1 MNIQDPQLQQQNTT
15 KKIITLIARLVVIG
29 LCCLAAYNLGKSK
42 ANLKECSKEEP
53 KETDPNAW
61 RKKYVFQL
69 KTSYCPE
76 SSNKTKDCY
85 YGLFDIDG
93 DKIPELIVETGSD
106 INKYELDI
114 YTYRN
119 DEAVK
124 LAHTPFE
131 SSVVKFKDNDLYI
144 DWQENNKQVVYQI
157 TIHED
162 ALKSSTIYSTEDM
175 TRDGEFISNI
185 LNITEIDDYSF
196 IENYK

>member
-76 SSNKTKDCY
+76 SSNKTKEHD
-85 YGLFDIDG
+85 
-93 DKIPELIVETGSD
+93 
-106 INKYELDI
+106 
-114 YTYRN
+114 
-119 DEAVK
+119 
-124 LAHTPFE
+124 
-131 SSVVKFKDNDLYI
+131 SVCFK
-144 DWQENNKQVVYQI
+144 
-157 TIHED
+157 
-162 ALKSSTIYSTEDM
+162 
-175 TRDGEFISNI
+175 
-185 LNITEIDDYSF
+185 
-196 IENYK
+196 